1 MSKTTKTR
9 TYPTTPAG
17 YVDAIKQA
25 KKRGEPSIT
34 FKLKKDSTGKPAKRR
49 ASA

>member
-17 YVDAIKQA
+17 YASAIKQA
-25 KKRGEPSIT
+25 KKQGESSIT
-34 FKLKKDSTGKPAKRR
+34 FKSKKDSPAKSKRG
-49 ASA
+49 